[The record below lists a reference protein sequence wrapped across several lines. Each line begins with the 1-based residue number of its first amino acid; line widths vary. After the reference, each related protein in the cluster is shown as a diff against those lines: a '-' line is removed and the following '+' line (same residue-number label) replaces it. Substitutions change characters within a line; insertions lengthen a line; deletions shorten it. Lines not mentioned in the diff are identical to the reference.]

1 MERKTRFWLDYRPL
15 LGKNNMEDLRFADD
29 RPILKHEQDLLGR
42 SEFAKTLSE
51 AMASWK
57 DQESLVIAL
66 MGIWGS
72 GKSSIKNLIIEDFK
86 SLPGHDVIE
95 FNPWEWAGQ
104 EKLSAT
110 FFDEISLAIQRKD
123 KSKEG
128 KLLAKALRRYGR
140 RINSG
145 AAIIDGMAKYLPLI
159 LGSALATSYL
169 SNWVANP
176 IAQTVLYYISAISTV
191 AAIPALLKKVSKFLH
206 DWADYA
212 DNTAKDNELT
222 LSDIRSEI
230 SSLLAKRN
238 HPLLIVMDDIDRLAS
253 DQLKALFQL
262 VKGNMQFPNVVF
274 LLLFQR
280 DVVEEG
286 LQRAGFNGSEYL
298 EKIIQV
304 PFSVPALPAQSLERV
319 LLQRLNSILASEP
332 QLTTHFDSNYWAGVY
347 RHGLKPFFHNLRDV
361 YRYTSTLKFH
371 CQLLRGRNVAE
382 INAVDLFAL
391 ECLRVFA
398 PSSYEAIAQNKEL
411 LIGSRFAISQTQA
424 EKERIREQVQ
434 QMVQRAPQEYQKG
447 TEQTLK
453 LLFPNLDWVF
463 KNTTY
468 SGGTQMRWL
477 RDSRVCCG
485 DFFDRYFELR
495 LPTEEVSNSLLHI
508 LIQRLT
514 NAQQF
519 CDLLLDCNE
528 TQQKEILDRL
538 ESRIEEFPIDQSEAV
553 VETLLKTGE
562 IVSGYEST
570 MTALSAPFQ
579 TFSLLLFFLRGHAEP
594 SVRSALLSR
603 AFEQT
608 KGFAVLECFL
618 KHESSVRE
626 KSESTELDDAGF
638 EILKQAFTT
647 ALLAHADQDPDTFL
661 ADCNFVSYAYSLNRY
676 ADKAGRMWTNQH
688 VTTMDRFLLLARS
701 FVNIGTSYGGEIASN
716 FYFVRAAMI
725 DDLFG
730 IATCK
735 KWLAQLDH
743 STLIGPDKKAIELV
757 EDAIGKHERGEKSE
771 YD

>member
-1 MERKTRFWLDYRPL
+1 
-15 LGKNNMEDLRFADD
+15 MEDLRFADD

-145 AAIIDGMAKYLPLI
+145 AAIIDGMAKYLPI
-159 LGSALATSYL
+159 MLGSALAASYV
-169 SNWVANP
+169 SNWVTNP
-176 IAQTVLYYISAISTV
+176 VAQTVLHYISAISTV
-191 AAIPALLKKVSKFLH
+191 AAIPALLKKVAKFLH

-280 DVVEEG
+280 DVVEAG

-304 PFSVPALPAQSLERV
+304 PFSVPALPAQSLEKV

-332 QLTTHFDSNYWAGVY
+332 QLTAHFDSNYWAGIY

-371 CQLLRGRNVAE
+371 CRLLRGKDVAE

-398 PSSYEAIAQNKEL
+398 PSSYEAIAQSKEL
-411 LIGSRFAISQTQA
+411 LIGNRFAMSQTQT
-424 EKERIREQVQ
+424 EKERISGQIQ
-434 QMVQRAPQEYQKG
+434 QMVQQAPQEYQKG

-463 KNTTY
+463 KNTMH
-468 SGGTQMRWL
+468 SGVTQMQWL

-485 DFFDRYFELR
+485 NFFDRYFELR

-514 NAQQF
+514 DTQHF
-519 CDLLLDCNE
+519 CDVFLECNE
-528 TQQKEILDRL
+528 TQQKAILDRL
-538 ESRIEEFPIDQSEAV
+538 ESRIEEFPLDQSEAV

-562 IVSGYEST
+562 IVSGYESA

-579 TFSLLLFFLRGHAEP
+579 AFRLLLFFLRGHAEP

-603 AFEQT
+603 AFDQT
-608 KGFAVLECFL
+608 KGFAVLEYFL

-626 KSESTELDDAGF
+626 KSEPTELDDAGF
-638 EILKQAFTT
+638 EMLKQAFTK

-676 ADKAGRMWTNQH
+676 ANKAGKMWAAQH
-688 VTTMDRFLLLARS
+688 ITTMDRFLLLARS

-730 IATCK
+730 IAACK

-743 STLIGPDKKAIELV
+743 STLIGPDKKAIDLV